1 MQKSLTKRYRLVF
14 PVLLILATG
23 LFGQLKSD
31 LPLITPHSPLKSVA
45 SPSWFDPQ
53 RFSMNHGFSISFMS
67 GSGLAPGST
76 SLSVYT
82 NQMRYLV
89 ASNLVLISKIHLAQP
104 GIMGASQ
111 LGGNNLQV
119 YYQAG
124 MDWQPFNNVRVHLG
138 VSNLSPMRYYS
149 PWYRPMHMQ
158 SQGYQAP
165 YNSDSMEQ

>member
-1 MQKSLTKRYRLVF
+1 MKKSSTKCRRLLL
-14 PVLLILATG
+14 PTLLIFTSS

-31 LPLITPHSPLKSVA
+31 LPLITPTSRLKSIA

-53 RFSMNHGFSISFMS
+53 RFSMSHGFSISLLS
-67 GSGLAPGST
+67 GSGLAPGAT

-89 ASNLVLISKIHLAQP
+89 ASNLLLSSRIDLVQP
-104 GIMGASQ
+104 GTMGAFQ
-111 LGGNNLQV
+111 PGGNNLQV

-124 MDWQPFNNVRVHLG
+124 LDWQPFNSVRVHLG
-138 VSNLSPMRYYS
+138 ISNLPTLRYYS

-158 SQGYQAP
+158 FQDHQTP
-165 YNSDSMEQ
+165 NHSDNMEP